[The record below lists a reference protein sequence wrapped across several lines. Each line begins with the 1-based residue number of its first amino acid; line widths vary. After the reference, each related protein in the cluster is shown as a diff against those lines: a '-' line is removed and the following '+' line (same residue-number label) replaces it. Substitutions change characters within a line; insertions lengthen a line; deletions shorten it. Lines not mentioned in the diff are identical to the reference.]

1 MEAITIAME
10 SALVL
15 LNCQSGCEQIVM
27 QAIRRMPEVV
37 EANFVFGGY
46 DIVAKVAAE
55 TMERLKAVVSW
66 KIRKLDGVKT
76 GLTLIR
82 QENQVRT

>member
-1 MEAITIAME
+1 MET
-10 SALVL
+10 ALVL
-15 LNCQSGCEQIVM
+15 LNCQYGCEQIVM
-27 QAIRRMPEVV
+27 QAIRRMPEVI

-46 DIVAKVAAE
+46 DIIVKVAAD
-55 TMERLKAVVSW
+55 TMERLKSVVSW

-82 QENQVRT
+82 QQETPVLSIWM

>member
-1 MEAITIAME
+1 MET
-10 SALVL
+10 ALVL
-15 LNCQSGCEQIVM
+15 LNCQYGCEQIVM
-27 QAIRRMPEVV
+27 QAIRRMPEVI

-46 DIVAKVAAE
+46 DIIVKVAAD
-55 TMERLKAVVSW
+55 TMERLKSVVSW

-82 QENQVRT
+82 QEKPLIGIE

>member
-1 MEAITIAME
+1 MQ

-15 LNCQSGCEQIVM
+15 LNCQFGCEQIVM
-27 QAIRRMPEVV
+27 QSIRRMPEVV
-37 EANFVFGGY
+37 EADFVFGGY
-46 DIVAKVAAE
+46 DIVASVAAD
-55 TMERLKAVVSW
+55 TMDKLKAVVAW

-82 QENQVRT
+82 QETYV

>member
-1 MEAITIAME
+1 MQ

-15 LNCQSGCEQIVM
+15 LNCQFGCEEIVM
-27 QAIRRMPEVV
+27 QSIRRMPEVV
-37 EANFVFGGY
+37 EADFVFGGY
-46 DIVAKVAAE
+46 DIVANVAAD
-55 TMERLKAVVSW
+55 TMDKLKAVVAW

-82 QENQVRT
+82 QETSV